1 VAALLN
7 LRRARRAPRDTIAVV
22 KTRVVTLALL
32 AIAACGSGSKRVGS
46 QPSWRGNGTTSGKV
60 MAPVTFAPTTEPAAR
75 YNEPLQ
81 APAKS
86 DLGEAALAAVREAAV
101 AAKLQVPAADARL
114 FRACA
119 ELAQVVPEEGI
130 VGYSVVEFALQ
141 RHGII
146 EPSPHLLVVWG
157 HIDEPQLIVDQ
168 LRPRLTE
175 ILADGATARVGIGAA
190 KRNPDGTGAVVFA
203 LQASGVST
211 SPIPRSVAA
220 GGNFTIDAVVDGRYR
235 EPELFVTRQDG
246 QTEHLPI
253 DMGKHGAFKASVAC
267 GKHIGR
273 QQVEITASD
282 AAGSTV
288 LANFPVWC
296 GAQPPLSIT
305 IEPTHDD
312 DVIVVPAEAEKRL
325 LALMNRD
332 RQAAGLA
339 PLLWDDRVTA
349 VSRAH
354 SEDMRKTKIVAHIS
368 PTTGSAADR
377 VRAAGIKT
385 AVVLENVARAYGVGE
400 AHAGLMNSPGHRANV
415 LASAATHVGI
425 GVIFGEEVS
434 GRREMFVTQVFIRIP
449 PKVEGAQAAEVVR
462 QRINAVRPIVVNAKL
477 QSIAQE
483 LAEGLAAGKSRD
495 SLWPNARKKL
505 DAGNTLYARVGSVVS
520 AVAELEAIDGA
531 SLVGDYKPD
540 DIGVGIAQGNHPDIG
555 EGAIWIV
562 VLMAERLPAKKP
574 PAPKAPAPAPR

>member
-1 VAALLN
+1 VGYDLGVWKRVATLVL
-7 LRRARRAPRDTIAVV
+7 IAS
-22 KTRVVTLALL
+22 
-32 AIAACGSGSKRVGS
+32 AACSSGSKRVGA
-46 QPSWRGNGTTSGKV
+46 QPSWRGSSANGSKSVG
-60 MAPVTFAPTTEPAAR
+60 PVTFAPTTEPARR

-81 APAKS
+81 APPS
-86 DLGEAALAAVREAAV
+86 TPLGDAVLAAVKDAA
-101 AAKLQVPAADARL
+101 ATTKLPMPAADARL

-157 HIDEPQLIVDQ
+157 DVDDADQIVEQ
-168 LRPRLTE
+168 LRPRIPEL
-175 ILADGATARVGIGAA
+175 LADGANARVGIGAA
-190 KRNPDGTGAVVFA
+190 KRKSDGTGAIVFA
-203 LQASGVST
+203 MQGSGVAT
-211 SPIPRSVAA
+211 SPIPRAVVA
-220 GGNFTIDAVVDGRYR
+220 GGTFAIDAVVDQRYR
-235 EPELFVTRQDG
+235 DPELFVTRNSG
-246 QTEHLPI
+246 ATEHLGI
-253 DMGKHGAFKASVAC
+253 EMGKHGAFKAKVAC
-267 GKHIGR
+267 GKHTGR

-296 GAQPPLSIT
+296 GSEPPLSIT

-312 DVIVVPAEAEKRL
+312 DLVVTSDEAEKRL
-325 LALMNRD
+325 LALVNRD
-332 RQAAGLA
+332 RGAAGLA
-339 PLLWDDRVTA
+339 PLLWDDRVTG
-349 VSRAH
+349 VSRGH

-377 VRAAGIKT
+377 VRAANIKT

-415 LASAATHVGI
+415 LAASATHVGI
-425 GVIFGEEVS
+425 GVVLGEEVS
-434 GRREMFVTQVFIRIP
+434 GRREMFLTQVFIRIP
-449 PKVEGAQAAEVVR
+449 PKVEAAQVADTVR
-462 QRINAVRPIVVNAKL
+462 QRISKVRPVVANPKL

-483 LAEGLAAGKSRD
+483 LAEGLVAGKSREA
-495 SLWPNARKKL
+495 LWPGARKKL
-505 DAGNTLYARVGSVVS
+505 DAMNTAYARVGSVVS
-520 AVAELEAIDGA
+520 AVAELDSIDGA

-540 DIGVGIAQGNHPDIG
+540 DIGVGVVQGSHPDIG

-562 VLMAERLPAKKP
+562 ILMAERLPPKKT
-574 PAPKAPAPAPR
+574 R